1 MHKAE
6 YVQRRVQKGEGEL
19 FCGGEGENSLRVSI
33 FVAGEGK
40 TNVNGKGV

>member
-33 FVAGEGK
+33 LLQERAK
-40 TNVNGKGV
+40 QL